1 MGIICD
7 EPKRCREVTPPLY
20 KLVWLWLRKGC
31 AETPE
36 QITDVIF
43 RIKDIAPADLLE

>member
-1 MGIICD
+1 M
-7 EPKRCREVTPPLY
+7 PRSHPPPLY

-31 AETPE
+31 AKTPE

>member
-1 MGIICD
+1 MSQKD
-7 EPKRCREVTPPLY
+7 VEKSPPPLY

-31 AETPE
+31 AKTPE